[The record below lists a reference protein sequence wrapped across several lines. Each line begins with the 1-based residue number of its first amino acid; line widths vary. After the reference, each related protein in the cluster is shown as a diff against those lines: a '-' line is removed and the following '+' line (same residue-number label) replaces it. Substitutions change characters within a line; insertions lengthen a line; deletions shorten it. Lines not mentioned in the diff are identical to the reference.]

1 MDATELTVG
10 LLQEAFESVP
20 VSTELPMGRQ
30 NAPERLVV
38 VTLAGGPDDGFLA
51 MPLMGITCY
60 GATDRD
66 AFNMAKFAADTLAEA
81 AEDHPYLSAAENE
94 SISRDEWTTTGQAR
108 YYALVRLYINTDEE

>member
-10 LLQEAFESVP
+10 ILQDAFGSVP

-38 VTLAGGPDDGFLA
+38 VTLMGGPDDGFLWE
-51 MPLMGITCY
+51 PVMGITCY
-60 GATDRD
+60 GTTDRD
-66 AFNMAKFAADTLAEA
+66 AFGMAQYAAEAMAEA
-81 AEDHPYLSAAENE
+81 AMDHPYMSAAETE

-108 YYALVRLYINTDEE
+108 YYAQVRLTINTDEE